1 MPEVGQA
8 VGVRELTLAQA
19 INEALAEEMRRDPRV
34 FIIGEDVAEAGTP
47 FKVLKGLVE
56 EFGPERV
63 IDSPISEAGIT
74 GIGLG
79 AAMTGM
85 HPVVDI
91 MFGDFLTLAMD
102 QLVNQAAKVRYMSAG
117 GFCAPL
123 VLRTAIGVGGNL
135 GPQHSQSFHAWV
147 AHIPGLKVVMPATA
161 RDAKGLIKAAIRDD
175 DPVVFFENRALYN
188 LKGPVPDGDYVVPL
202 GVAEVKRAGTDVT
215 IVAVGAALQIAAK
228 AAVALAERGV
238 SVEIVDPRTLVPL
251 DIETILASV
260 RKTSRALVLDLGHQ
274 SFGVT
279 GELASTIGAL
289 AFDYLDAPIER
300 LGAPDVP
307 VPFARSLEPLSMP
320 TAEQVVER
328 ILRMFGSRA
337 ER

>member
-1 MPEVGQA
+1 MPADREITVKA
-8 VGVRELTLAQA
+8 GVLEGLF
-19 INEALAEEMRRDPRV
+19 EEMRADPAV
-34 FIIGEDVAEAGTP
+34 VVIGEDVGAAGGVFLQTEGLFEA
-47 FKVLKGLVE
+47 
-56 EFGPERV
+56 FGPARV
-63 IDSPISEAGIT
+63 IDTPISEAAILGIAT
-74 GIGLG
+74 G
-79 AAMTGM
+79 AAMTGLR
-85 HPVVDI
+85 PVVEV
-91 MFGDFLTLAMD
+91 MFGDFMTLVMD

-147 AHIPGLKVVMPATA
+147 AHIPGLKVAMPATA

-251 DIETILASV
+251 DLETILASV

-337 ER
+337 GR